1 MCNRFTKNRGKFNIY
16 SKNRGKT
23 ASRRGTRGKGVKP
36 GLAPPKPG
44 RLVSLVN
51 LIYALKNQKKNMIF
65 DWWKHH
71 ARMKISQFISL
82 GNKAY
87 TFMNILI
94 PHL

>member
-44 RLVSLVN
+44 RLVSL
-51 LIYALKNQKKNMIF
+51 IF
-65 DWWKHH
+65 
-71 ARMKISQFISL
+71 
-82 GNKAY
+82 G
-87 TFMNILI
+87 NILLRNARKILHFREYPCICI
-94 PHL
+94 P

>member
-44 RLVSLVN
+44 RLVSLNIDKLAYFPV
-51 LIYALKNQKKNMIF
+51 LRRHLKKT
-65 DWWKHH
+65 D
-71 ARMKISQFISL
+71 
-82 GNKAY
+82 
-87 TFMNILI
+87 NINFLF
-94 PHL
+94 LCDKY